1 MVTKM
6 KTITA
11 YHGAGDKEF
20 PKPTEIRISKAGN
33 DYGPGLYFAD
43 RWEDIYEEGPI
54 WYEATLALRNP
65 FVVGGPGDA
74 AAAQALMRAFGWSAD
89 QIADYAE
96 GMDGGEITW
105 VILLEQVP
113 HLDNAARMWR
123 IAYDLLRRN
132 GHDSIFVP
140 GAIVN
145 ARRSKYAEPIQG
157 NYVVV
162 LDPESITAWEMMPYK
177 ETLARARVLKRGY

>member
-1 MVTKM
+1 MR
-6 KTITA
+6 TITA
-11 YHGAGDKEF
+11 YHGTGDKEF

-43 RWEDIYEEGPI
+43 QWEDIYEAGPL

-65 FVVGGPGDA
+65 LVVGGPGDE
-74 AAAQALMRAFGWSAD
+74 AAAQALMRAFGWSAE
-89 QIADYAE
+89 QIADQIE
-96 GMDGGEITW
+96 GMDGVVTW
-105 VILLEQVP
+105 VGVLESVP
-113 HLDNAARMWR
+113 FLGSPTRMWQT
-123 IAYDLLRRN
+123 AYDLLRRN

-145 ARRSKYAEPIQG
+145 ARRRKYAEPIQG

-162 LDPESITAWEMMPYK
+162 LDPESITAWGMMPFK
-177 ETLARARVLKRGY
+177 ETLARARAITRERRGY